1 MKIKVSEKLNN
12 IIVVA
17 DRVLIKPKTTDEKT
31 LSGLY
36 LPAYI
41 QEKEPVRSGYVM
53 KVGPGYPIPYPAEEE
68 EVWKKQEN
76 STKYVPLQAKVGDLA
91 IFLQKGTVD
100 IMIENEKYFIVP
112 QNNILLLERDE
123 SDFS

>member
-1 MKIKVSEKLNN
+1 MKINIEERLNK
-12 IIVVA
+12 IIVVG
-17 DRVLIKPKTTDEKT
+17 DRVLIKPKSTDEKT
-31 LSGLY
+31 QSGLY

-41 QEKEPVRSGYVM
+41 QEKEPVKSGYVM
-53 KVGPGYPIPYPAEEE
+53 KVGPGYPIPYAAEEE
-68 EVWKKQEN
+68 EIWKKKDD

-100 IMIENEKYFIVP
+100 IMIENDKYYIVP

-123 SDFS
+123 EV

>member
-1 MKIKVSEKLNN
+1 MI
-12 IIVVA
+12 
-17 DRVLIKPKTTDEKT
+17 
-31 LSGLY
+31 
-36 LPAYI
+36 
-41 QEKEPVRSGYVM
+41 

-68 EVWKKQEN
+68 EAWKKHED
-76 STKYVPLQAKVGDLA
+76 STKYIPLQVKVGDLA

-123 SDFS
+123 GLD

>member
-1 MKIKVSEKLNN
+1 MKIPANDKLNKV
-12 IIVVA
+12 IVVG
-17 DRVLIKPKTTDEKT
+17 DRVLIKPKIADEKT
-31 LSGLY
+31 QSGLY

-53 KVGPGYPIPYPAEEE
+53 KVGPGYPIPYAAEDDEI
-68 EVWKKQEN
+68 WKKQDN
-76 STKYVPLQAKVGDLA
+76 QTKYLPLQAKVGDLA
-91 IFLQKGTVD
+91 VFLQKGTVD

-123 SDFS
+123 DI